1 MSSSPSSCGICDI
14 RHISK
19 PSDVWCSDCEKG
31 ICTECLEHHSLAKP
45 SRNHTTIPISEYQK
59 LPSYV
64 LEINELCN
72 EHHEKFNVY
81 CKEHERPCCRIC
93 MLENHKDCKE
103 VAVLENIIKNVKTSN
118 MFNEI
123 EQSIDEL
130 IETIGKIRHRKSES
144 HDNYPRVH
152 GNFGHGGER

>member
-1 MSSSPSSCGICDI
+1 
-14 RHISK
+14 
-19 PSDVWCSDCEKG
+19 
-31 ICTECLEHHSLAKP
+31 
-45 SRNHTTIPISEYQK
+45 
-59 LPSYV
+59 
-64 LEINELCN
+64 
-72 EHHEKFNVY
+72 
-81 CKEHERPCCRIC
+81 